1 MTAHSERLRRNLVVG
16 GSTGVLLVLL
26 FLFPTSRNHV
36 SAPSVSAA
44 PPGVVSTSPGT
55 SSGKSSGKSSG
66 TGDLVANGTSE
77 GTRYGPVQ
85 VRVTIRRHRLVSVN
99 ALVYPASGGRDRE
112 ISSFALPQLEQEAVA
127 AQSARI
133 DTVSGATFTSD
144 GYRRSLQSAL
154 DALHFRVAG

>member
-44 PPGVVSTSPGT
+44 PPGLVSTPPGT
-55 SSGKSSGKSSG
+55 SSGKSSG

>member
-26 FLFPTSRNHV
+26 FLYPTSRNVV
-36 SAPSVSAA
+36 SNPSVPSAT
-44 PPGVVSTSPGT
+44 PGVVSTSPGT
-55 SSGKSSGKSSG
+55 
-66 TGDLVANGTSE
+66 GDVTVNGTSE

-85 VRVTIRRHRLVSVN
+85 VRITVRGHRLTTVTAV
-99 ALVYPASGGRDRE
+99 VYPSSGGRDRE
-112 ISSFALPQLEQEAVA
+112 ISSFALPQLEQEAIA

-154 DALHFRVAG
+154 DAAHFRAAG